1 MMSKSVKIIDTSL
14 RDGSH
19 AVHHTHTPETVAAV
33 CAGLEKAGAY
43 GVEVGHGGGL
53 NGSLLLYGLG
63 THSDQELL
71 CAARKE
77 LHHTKLFDLFVPG
90 IATMRDM
97 QYAQENYGL
106 DGVRVATHC
115 SEADLGETHIIGAKK
130 LGLEAIGFLMMCH
143 LIPIE
148 ELVANAVKMRDYGA
162 DIIYFAD
169 SAGAF
174 IPQDIRDRVVALK
187 EATGLPIGVHTHNN
201 MGLAIGNVVAAV
213 ESGADFIDGSL
224 NGLGAGSGNACTQAV
239 VAVLEKMHV
248 ETGCDFYTLCEVAD
262 KAIVPII
269 QKPLE
274 VTSESCTLGK
284 CGIYSSFYL
293 HTLEASRKFG
303 IPYHVIFEE
312 LGRRA
317 AIGGQEDMIIDI
329 CYEIMHQGKQEL
341 ENS

>member
-106 DGVRVATHC
+106 DGVRHNLRVLRNCNLEDTR
-115 SEADLGETHIIGAKK
+115 LIIGDKA
-130 LGLEAIGFLMMCH
+130 LGMVEAIGQVFPHYPNL
-143 LIPIE
+143 
-148 ELVANAVKMRDYGA
+148 
-162 DIIYFAD
+162 
-169 SAGAF
+169 
-174 IPQDIRDRVVALK
+174 
-187 EATGLPIGVHTHNN
+187 
-201 MGLAIGNVVAAV
+201 
-213 ESGADFIDGSL
+213 
-224 NGLGAGSGNACTQAV
+224 
-239 VAVLEKMHV
+239 
-248 ETGCDFYTLCEVAD
+248 
-262 KAIVPII
+262 
-269 QKPLE
+269 
-274 VTSESCTLGK
+274 
-284 CGIYSSFYL
+284 
-293 HTLEASRKFG
+293 
-303 IPYHVIFEE
+303 
-312 LGRRA
+312 
-317 AIGGQEDMIIDI
+317 
-329 CYEIMHQGKQEL
+329 
-341 ENS
+341 